1 LIKKIEAL
9 RDKGKIEHK
18 KGLYDDAIKIYQDAA
33 DLAEKNHSDFKF
45 FKKDI
50 IQREAGI
57 FN

>member
-1 LIKKIEAL
+1 
-9 RDKGKIEHK
+9 
-18 KGLYDDAIKIYQDAA
+18 LYDDAIKIYQDAA